1 MLKLLSRREYR
12 QEFAW
17 KQEANWYQ
25 AFVPQE
31 GLDYKSVLEFA
42 QEKYDEIKKVHEDI
56 DRKAE
61 WCFGLAI
68 AATGAL
74 VAYTDKIGMSLAWCS
89 PTIVV
94 LLVVMWLGLR
104 AKIPGPRPTP
114 FSVRGGIERAE
125 NTKQFDAWLCAS
137 LHCTISG
144 MEIVT
149 DWKSRQI
156 QAAARLIVVAIGLL
170 FAAALLSRIT
180 WRWPVW

>member
-1 MLKLLSRREYR
+1 MLKILTRRVYT
-12 QEFAW
+12 QEASW

-25 AFVPQE
+25 TFVPRD
-31 GLDYKSVLEFA
+31 GLDYKGVLDFA
-42 QEKYDEIKKVHEDI
+42 KAKYDEIKKVHEDI
-56 DRKAE
+56 DKKAE

-74 VAYTDKIGMSLAWCS
+74 VAYSDKLGMSLAWCS
-89 PTIVV
+89 PAIVV
-94 LLVVMWLGLR
+94 FLIVMWLGLR

-114 FSVRGGIERAE
+114 FTVRGGIERAE

-149 DWKSRQI
+149 EWKSRQI
-156 QAAARLIVVAIGLL
+156 QVAARLIVLGITLL
-170 FAAALLSRIT
+170 CATALLSRVT
-180 WRWPVW
+180 WHWPVW